1 MNSFFNKERLIE
13 HMVEVNI
20 YYQEYSERMEI
31 NVIRSQKWSVIL
43 RIPQLTHYNPEI
55 DWRTGEVKIMRYLE
69 EYRKQWRPKQRKLQQ
84 QKQKEE
90 ERKKK

>member
-43 RIPQLTHYNPEI
+43 RIP
-55 DWRTGEVKIMRYLE
+55 
-69 EYRKQWRPKQRKLQQ
+69 
-84 QKQKEE
+84 
-90 ERKKK
+90 